1 MYKNKKKDN
10 KNPNETHALK
20 EEGLEL
26 SLEKAIQVIKQ
37 QANDYRHAGLTH
49 ISSLLE

>member
-1 MYKNKKKDN
+1 MYKNKKEN
-10 KNPNETHALK
+10 KNPNETRAVK

-26 SLEKAIQVIKQ
+26 SLEKAIQDIKQ

-49 ISSLLE
+49 ISSLLD